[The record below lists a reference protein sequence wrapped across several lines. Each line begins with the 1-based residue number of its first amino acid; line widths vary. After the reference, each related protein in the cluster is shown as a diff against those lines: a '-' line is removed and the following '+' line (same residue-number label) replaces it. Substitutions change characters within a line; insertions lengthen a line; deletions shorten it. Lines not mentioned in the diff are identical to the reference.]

1 MFVLQMTVVPYKEQ
15 DASKKEQVAQM
26 FDNVSPKYDFLNHL
40 LSGGID
46 ILWRKKAIRL
56 LKKAQPKTILD
67 IATGTGDF
75 AIEALALKPD
85 KIVGVDISEGMLS
98 FGREK
103 IKKLGMESVITL
115 QSGDSEKLQFQDNTF
130 DAVIV
135 SFGVRN
141 FENLEKGLTDMC
153 RVMKS
158 GGTCIVLEFSKPQ
171 KFPMKQLYNFYF
183 KNILPTVGKI
193 VSKDTS
199 AYTYLYDSV
208 QAFPEGN
215 DFMKVFERAGFNNTQ
230 CLPLTFG
237 ISTIYTGRK

>member
-1 MFVLQMTVVPYKEQ
+1 MTVVPYKEQ

-46 ILWRKKAIRL
+46 ILWRKKAIKL
-56 LKKAQPKTILD
+56 LKRAQPKTILD

-115 QSGDSEKLQFQDNTF
+115 QSGDSEKLQFKDNTF

-158 GGTCIVLEFSKPQ
+158 GGTCVVLEFSKPQ

-208 QAFPEGN
+208 QAFPEGD
-215 DFMKVFERAGFNNTQ
+215 DFMNVFERAGFNNNQ

-237 ISTIYTGRK
+237 ISTIYIGRK

>member
-1 MFVLQMTVVPYKEQ
+1 MTVVPYKEQ

-46 ILWRKKAIRL
+46 ILWRKKAIKL

-103 IKKLGMESVITL
+103 IKKLGMDSVITL
-115 QSGDSEKLQFQDNTF
+115 QSGDSERLAFEDNTF

-171 KFPMKQLYNFYF
+171 TFPMKQLYNFYF

-215 DFMKVFERAGFNNTQ
+215 DFMKVFQRAGFTQTQ

-237 ISTIYTGRK
+237 ISTIYVGRK

>member
-158 GGTCIVLEFSKPQ
+158 GGTCVVLEFSKPQ

-208 QAFPEGN
+208 QAFPEGSE
-215 DFMKVFERAGFNNTQ
+215 FMQVFQRAGFNNTQ

-237 ISTIYTGRK
+237 ISTIYIGRK

>member
-1 MFVLQMTVVPYKEQ
+1 MTVVPYKEQ

-46 ILWRKKAIRL
+46 ILWRKKAIKL

-103 IKKLGMESVITL
+103 IKKLGMDSVITL
-115 QSGDSEKLQFQDNTF
+115 QSGDSERLQFQDNTF

-153 RVMKS
+153 RVMKT
-158 GGTCIVLEFSKPQ
+158 GGTCVVLEFSKPQ
-171 KFPMKQLYNFYF
+171 TFPMKQLYNFYF

-215 DFMKVFERAGFNNTQ
+215 DFMQVF
-230 CLPLTFG
+230 
-237 ISTIYTGRK
+237 

>member
-1 MFVLQMTVVPYKEQ
+1 MTVVPYKEQ

-46 ILWRKKAIRL
+46 ILWRKKAIKL
-56 LKKAQPKTILD
+56 LKEAQPKIILD

-75 AIEALALKPD
+75 AIEALALKPE
-85 KIVGVDISEGMLS
+85 KIIGVDISEGMLS
-98 FGREK
+98 FGQEK
-103 IKKLGMESVITL
+103 IKKLGVDSIITL
-115 QSGDSEKLQFQDNTF
+115 QKGDSEKLQFKDNTF

-141 FENLEKGLTDMC
+141 FENLEKGLVDMC
-153 RVMKS
+153 RVMKT
-158 GGTCIVLEFSKPQ
+158 GGTCVVLEFSKPQ
-171 KFPMKQLYNFYF
+171 KFPMKQLYDFYF

-208 QAFPEGN
+208 QVFPEGD
-215 DFMKVFERAGFNNTQ
+215 DFMEVFHRAGFNNTQ

-237 ISTIYTGRK
+237 ISTIYIGRK